1 MEINMPGSKSY
12 DVQRDE
18 IKLWYAYIGGTELG
32 KKIESHDVV
41 FGFGTKAEDIYPLV
55 EKSWSGIKNTVHIDC
70 IGPLLSADGY
80 NITLESE
87 PQSSC
92 ASYFIKQTSD
102 EQLKKAISTLDKA
115 YIYMQKDQQLGWL
128 YVEKG
133 EILKSFEALEEKVD
147 QKISHILEAFNQ
159 KDELKQE
166 LLVLLKEQDI
176 ELITTVTGH
185 APAYRNRVF
194 FVNLGGYLPGVFA
207 EVHENVIIVAPNEL
221 EAKNRALRAIKPLN
235 FKSAHRDFVH
245 DVEYDADQ
253 LTDLTQLLTS
263 QSDKLYVHLHPTDAP
278 RPFEYICKY
287 TPLKKHESIANSQK
301 SSVSLNPFNYFS
313 ALENPATPSYKTSLT
328 ASFAFGVLG
337 LVSYANG
344 NNIEATAAFFA
355 CAVAAKI
362 SLGQAGINA
371 ARLTKAFNFFTQATS
386 KSHQEQ
392 QSLAPSL

>member
-1 MEINMPGSKSY
+1 MPDSKTHGT
-12 DVQRDE
+12 QPNE
-18 IKLWYAYIGGTELG
+18 IKLWYAYIGGTEPG
-32 KKIESHDVV
+32 KKIEAHDVV

-55 EKSWSGIKNTVHIDC
+55 EKSWKGIKNTVHIDC

-87 PQSSC
+87 PQSPC
-92 ASYFIKQTSD
+92 ASYFIKETSE

-115 YIYMQKDQQLGWL
+115 YIYMQKEQQLGWL

-133 EILKSFEALEEKVD
+133 EILKSFEVLEEKAD
-147 QKISHILEAFNQ
+147 QKIIHILEAFNQ
-159 KDELKQE
+159 KDELTQE
-166 LLVLLKEQDI
+166 PLVLLKEQDL

-185 APAYRNRVF
+185 APAYKNRLF

-207 EVHENVIIVAPNEL
+207 ESHENVIIVAPNEV
-221 EAKNRALRAIKPLN
+221 EAKNRALKAIKPLN

-253 LTDLTQLLTS
+253 LTDLTKLLNS

-278 RPFEYICKY
+278 RPFEYVCKY
-287 TPLKKHESIANSQK
+287 TPLRKPNESIPSSQERN
-301 SSVSLNPFNYFS
+301 VSLNPFNYFVT
-313 ALENPATPSYKTSLT
+313 LENPETPSYKTSLT
-328 ASFAFGVLG
+328 ASFAFGALG
-337 LVSYANG
+337 LFSYVNG
-344 NNIEATAAFFA
+344 NNIEATAAFLA
-355 CAVAAKI
+355 CAAAAKI
-362 SLGQAGINA
+362 AFGQAGFNA
-371 ARLTKAFNFFTQATS
+371 ARLTNTFNFFTQTTS